1 MFVAR
6 EPHTETI
13 TLSLDYG
20 AALSPPGP
28 LWSTRRLD
36 TSTSLGR
43 QAGVVRR
50 TMEIFNRREGRRGVK
65 KVPKDHASRL
75 HSRHDPSGRYHPPPG
90 AKGCNAKTVMSM
102 YWTPLIT
109 VLSLTVESSTQK
121 PQSGLSTALDDRMLN
136 HTGSTGTPGLAE
148 LARGSYR
155 TGSWQHYPD
164 MKMPYRNMVKVS
176 SRWCH
181 SSLFWPPRADAS
193 GSWLHAPRT
202 PQSRG
207 APRPFAPPYQS
218 LSSTT
223 WR

>member
-121 PQSGLSTALDDRMLN
+121 PQSGLSTALDD
-136 HTGSTGTPGLAE
+136 AE
-148 LARGSYR
+148 
-155 TGSWQHYPD
+155 
-164 MKMPYRNMVKVS
+164 PYRQHGHAGA
-176 SRWCH
+176 R
-181 SSLFWPPRADAS
+181 RAS
-193 GSWLHAPRT
+193 SWLVPHWQLAALSRHEDAVSQHGQSVVSVV
-202 PQSRG
+202 PQLTVLATSGGRVRLL
-207 APRPFAPPYQS
+207 AACAS
-218 LSSTT
+218 HSTEQ
-223 WR
+223 RSASAVRSPVPKS